1 MAVRKHF
8 GRGLVAG
15 VALLGIGVTGLVAPL
30 AVSAQQAAA
39 QSTSAQSATADK
51 SEVTFTRD
59 IAPILQRSCQNCH
72 RPGQVAPMSL
82 LTYEDARPWAR
93 SMKARTAIRDKQAPC
108 RRGTS
113 RRTSA
118 SSITRTIRRSAMKRS
133 RRSRSGPTAGA
144 PRGNMAD
151 MPAARTFPDGA
162 SWHAGEPDL
171 IVESPE
177 ILVKANTPDWW
188 GEFPPTKL
196 PITEDRYV
204 KSVEIREVN
213 NFSSESGR
221 QTVGQRYVW
230 HHLIWATAPVDES
243 RRSARCLRDRRQR
256 SAGRCTKSAA
266 TPTSSTRTPA
276 AS

>member
-1 MAVRKHF
+1 MAVRKHWHPAF

-30 AVSAQQAAA
+30 AVSAQQATA

-51 SEVTFTRD
+51 PEVTFTRD

-93 SMKARTAIRDKQAPC
+93 SMKARTAIRDKA
-108 RRGTS
+108 G
-113 RRTSA
+113 
-118 SSITRTIRRSAMKRS
+118 AMPPWYIEKNIGIQHYKNDPS
-133 RRSRSGPTAGA
+133 LSDEEVAKIAKWADSGA

-188 GEFPPTKL
+188 GEFPPTRL
-196 PITEDRYV
+196 PIT
-204 KSVEIREVN
+204 
-213 NFSSESGR
+213 
-221 QTVGQRYVW
+221 
-230 HHLIWATAPVDES
+230 
-243 RRSARCLRDRRQR
+243 
-256 SAGRCTKSAA
+256 
-266 TPTSSTRTPA
+266 
-276 AS
+276 